1 MTKQALLIVDVQP
14 RFSPSPELVE
24 NIKNLLP
31 LMPSVATV
39 QHHDEAKVPFLAQ
52 IDWRANSQDACMFSA
67 DRVFIK
73 YGYSSP
79 PEATH
84 YLRELQVER
93 VLVCGLQTEA
103 CVLAAGFDLF
113 DAGLFPTLI
122 ADLTTG
128 GRNDP
133 GGEVGIGLWKRHIGN
148 VIELH
153 TIFQPA

>member
-14 RFSPSPELVE
+14 RFSPSPVLVE
-24 NIKNLLP
+24 NIKKLLP
-31 LMPSVATV
+31 FMPSAATV

-52 IDWRANSQDACMFSA
+52 INWRANSEDACMFNA

-73 YGYSSP
+73 YGYSP
-79 PEATH
+79 PPDAIT

-122 ADLTTG
+122 ADLTAG

-133 GGEVGIGLWKRHIGN
+133 SGEIGIGLWKRHIGK
-148 VIELH
+148 VVELH
-153 TIFQPA
+153 TVFLPT